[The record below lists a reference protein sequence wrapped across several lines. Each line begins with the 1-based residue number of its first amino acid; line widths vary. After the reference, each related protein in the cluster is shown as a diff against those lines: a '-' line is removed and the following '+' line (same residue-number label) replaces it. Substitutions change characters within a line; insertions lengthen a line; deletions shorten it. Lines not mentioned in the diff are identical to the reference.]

1 LTITILVFTGMYYV
15 ARHTLQFLIDKR
27 VLRGGGNIRTSI
39 MAGVFAMLAM
49 MPVFWAI

>member
-1 LTITILVFTGMYYV
+1 MTIAMLVFTGMYYV

-27 VLRGGGNIRTSI
+27 VLRGGGNIHIGI